1 MEKAVIS
8 NWSSEVSNDGRRK
21 VLEAKTKK
29 ASEKKEQRREF
40 FR

>member
-21 VLEAKTKK
+21 GLEAKTKTSSK
-29 ASEKKEQRREF
+29 Q
-40 FR
+40 